1 MPRSSP
7 PSQAIN
13 KLKSAVKFR
22 VRNIDKCMQYNKTLF
37 LHLFQLV
44 TMTSIADSMRLTI
57 ESIKA
62 TYGDNLPTLDTKMY
76 EERSYTMAAAACYA
90 AAYAA
95 AAHYRDNMALQFFRH
110 ALLLSDALAPEYPK
124 ETDKDDNV
132 IERPSEK
139 QLALDSEL
147 QASQMGIA
155 SRYGLLTYLS
165 HETEEWVFI
174 NLYRSAHKACM
185 AAHNEAKAMRHS
197 PIDVDFTEAV
207 MKAAEAIGV
216 YYNNELAI
224 WTTAVQA
231 REAGSTPTWTPNGM
245 LVSTSEPGEDDATD
259 PLSAADV
266 FIAESPEQR
275 SKHSQAQLNT
285 LFKAE
290 QMRLATLI
298 ASRDAALVQLKKL
311 NVDIAAQ
318 AEVAE
323 AADRAFEDVKEQ
335 MDKSRKTL
343 EESTGKLS
351 RLGKERGD
359 LRVQLACTDSDY
371 NRLSERLQTIV
382 NMRARAGT

>member
-1 MPRSSP
+1 
-7 PSQAIN
+7 
-13 KLKSAVKFR
+13 
-22 VRNIDKCMQYNKTLF
+22 MQYNKTLF